1 MRKNTVM
8 AKLKSH
14 DKLGMRLGII
24 LTELFSGKT
33 VELETLS
40 LEFNVSVRTIQRD
53 LNERLMYLPI
63 SNTRGTYKLD
73 PTYLARIVS
82 SNK

>member
-1 MRKNTVM
+1 MT
-8 AKLKSH
+8 KLKSH

-24 LTELFSGKT
+24 LTELFTGKT

-73 PTYLARIVS
+73 REYLARIVK
-82 SNK
+82 NNL